1 MREVLPTELL
11 LRLMNATPEQ
21 YAAVERVLG
30 MGSGGSGLGDRTKGT
45 EGTNTTPARGDG
57 GNADCGLRR
66 GKSSTPHPH
75 SLSPIEAER
84 GASRAGDFEDV
95 ARSAFALLQRLDAD
109 KHGRKPT
116 LLTVFRLYCVDG
128 LSAEQVAVKC
138 RCAKATVLN
147 RLRIIEERT
156 GTKADGFRA
165 VSGHLA
171 RLEDEFNDSRARGI
185 YRQGMANA
193 EEEEI

>member
-1 MREVLPTELL
+1 MREALPTELL

-21 YAAVERVLG
+21 YAAVAEILG
-30 MGSGGSGLGDRTKGT
+30 VKDEVRMTKDKDAARADGGSAT
-45 EGTNTTPARGDG
+45 
-57 GNADCGLRR
+57 GNRPTV
-66 GKSSTPHPH
+66 S
-75 SLSPIEAER
+75 
-84 GASRAGDFEDV
+84 EDV